1 MSRSDAM
8 TANGNH
14 NLNILIADD
23 EPLARERLRRLV
35 GALPGYCICGEAA
48 DGGSTLQKVAEL
60 EPDILLLDIR
70 MPGMDG
76 VEAAARLSQLEHPPA
91 LVFCTAYDHYA
102 IQAFEVQAAA
112 YLLKPV
118 RKEALAEA
126 LERVGRVNRVQRQQL
141 ADRNNH
147 RNNKLAVKTHRG
159 TELIDLADILYCEAD
174 QKYVTIHHLGGE
186 TVSDY
191 TLKELET
198 SYPEQ
203 LLRVHRN
210 TLVGVHFVKALE
222 RTAEGQN
229 RIILRDRSE
238 RLAVSRRHAAQVRQ
252 WLQEHQPG

>member
-1 MSRSDAM
+1 M

-35 GALPGYCICGEAA
+35 SSLPGYHVCGEAA
-48 DGGSTLQKVAEL
+48 DGDSTLQKVAEL

-76 VEAAARLSQLEHPPA
+76 MEAAARLSSLDNPPA

-102 IQAFEVQAAA
+102 IQAFDVRATA

-126 LERVGRVNRVQRQQL
+126 LDRVGQVNRVQRQQL
-141 ADRNNH
+141 AEGNSHKRDQ
-147 RNNKLAVKTHRG
+147 LAVRTHRG
-159 TELIDLADILYCEAD
+159 TELIDLGDILYCEAD
-174 QKYVTIHHLGGE
+174 QKYVTIHHRGGE
-186 TVSDY
+186 TISDY
-191 TLKELET
+191 TLKELEA
-198 SYPEQ
+198 SYPDQ
-203 LLRVHRN
+203 LLRIHRN
-210 TLVGVHFVKALE
+210 TLVGVRFIKALE
-222 RTAEGQN
+222 RTGENQN
-229 RIILRDRSE
+229 RIILRDRPE
-238 RLAVSRRHAAQVRQ
+238 RLPVSRRHAADVRQ

>member
-14 NLNILIADD
+14 NLDILIADD

-35 GALPGYCICGEAA
+35 DALPGYRICGEAA
-48 DGGSTLQKVAEL
+48 DGDSTLQKVAEL

-76 VEAAARLSQLEHPPA
+76 MEAAARLSQLEHPPA

-102 IQAFEVQAAA
+102 IQAFDVQATA

-141 ADRNNH
+141 AGNSKQRNDQ
-147 RNNKLAVKTHRG
+147 LAVRTHRG
-159 TELIDLADILYCEAD
+159 TELIDLTDILYCEAD

-191 TLKELET
+191 TLKELEA
-198 SYPEQ
+198 SYPDQ
-203 LLRVHRN
+203 FLRIHRN
-210 TLVGVHFVKALE
+210 TLVGVRFIKALE
-222 RTAEGQN
+222 RTTEGQN
-229 RIILRDRSE
+229 RIILRDRPE
-238 RLAVSRRHAAQVRQ
+238 RLAVSRRHAADARQ
-252 WLQEHQPG
+252 WLQDHQPG